1 MFENWDYLTIKA
13 MLISLAVI
21 FGLGNL
27 FITLFF
33 KYKKKKDKEKLNQ
46 MSYEELD
53 TFIKSRQN

>member
-1 MFENWDYLTIKA
+1 MFENWNYLTIKA

-27 FITLFF
+27 FITLVF
-33 KYKKKKDKEKLNQ
+33 KFKKKKDKEKLNK

-53 TFIKSRQN
+53 SFIKSREI